1 MPQRGSNLG
10 IRLLKFWRKLGDI
23 SGEFVTGEAIVGQA
37 SGAAYANI
45 DLNKFNLPE
54 DGFAQN
60 DTIEKQTLF
69 LTLVSRIH
77 LVIRRR

>member
-1 MPQRGSNLG
+1 M
-10 IRLLKFWRKLGDI
+10 KLGDI
-23 SGEFVTGEAIVGQA
+23 TGEFVTGEAIVGQA

-60 DTIEKQTLF
+60 DTIEKEADAILDF
-69 LTLVSRIH
+69 SESNPFGNP
-77 LVIRRR
+77 

>member
-1 MPQRGSNLG
+1 MCIRDRGEN
-10 IRLLKFWRKLGDI
+10 II
-23 SGEFVTGEAIVGQA
+23 GQS

-60 DTIEKQTLF
+60 DTIEKEADAILDF
-69 LTLVSRIH
+69 SESNPFGNP
-77 LVIRRR
+77 

>member
-1 MPQRGSNLG
+1 MEFGYSS
-10 IRLLKFWRKLGDI
+10 FELGDI

-54 DGFAQN
+54 DGFAR
-60 DTIEKQTLF
+60 TTLSRRKQTLF
-69 LTLVSRIH
+69 LTLMSRIH
-77 LVIRRR
+77 LVIRGDR